1 MEIITLQNINQ
12 YRKVLLVIKLHCQK
26 NIILGVNSYHFIV
39 YKIPFSSTFARRL
52 LKLVNN
58 SLGHI
63 TDNKTW
69 KLLKTSKSNHCSN

>member
-26 NIILGVNSYHFIV
+26 NIILSVNSYHFIV

-52 LKLVNN
+52 LKLGSYKKPVNP
-58 SLGHI
+58 I
-63 TDNKTW
+63 TVVIKEFIFFW
-69 KLLKTSKSNHCSN
+69 